1 MEVEEEKLHTDK
13 GILDR
18 CRVLPLYR
26 SRLEEKKKKYVNEL
40 DPSLMRREK
49 ERDHEHGLKKNGR
62 ADAKI
67 TTRPT
72 EHLISKENK
81 WLRGETHRLWA
92 MGRRYC

>member
-49 ERDHEHGLKKNGR
+49 ERDHEHGLKKMGGPMPKSQQDQRN
-62 ADAKI
+62 
-67 TTRPT
+67 
-72 EHLISKENK
+72 ISFPKK
-81 WLRGETHRLWA
+81 TSG
-92 MGRRYC
+92 